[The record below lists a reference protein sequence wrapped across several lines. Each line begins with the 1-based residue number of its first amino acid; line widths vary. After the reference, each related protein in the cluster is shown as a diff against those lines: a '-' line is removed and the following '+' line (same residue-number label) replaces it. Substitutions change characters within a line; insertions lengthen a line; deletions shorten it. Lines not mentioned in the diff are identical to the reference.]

1 MNYDLTS
8 LPHNIEHHDMILEDN
23 QQLDTTGVYTTSAGV
38 YQNHIETNAITETGK
53 GIEKRGNEKL
63 SMKHEMPL
71 KYQLLQ
77 EFLGKPPRPAR
88 KSQHMRQYEKT
99 KTKYMTK
106 TDCAL

>member
-1 MNYDLTS
+1 
-8 LPHNIEHHDMILEDN
+8 MILEDK
-23 QQLDTTGVYTTSAGV
+23 QHLDTTSAGT
-38 YQNHIETNAITETGK
+38 YQNHIETNAITGK
-53 GIEKRGNEKL
+53 GIEKRGNEIL

-88 KSQHMRQYEKT
+88 KSQHMKQYEKT
-99 KTKYMTK
+99 MAPKYRTK